1 MAENFPQECR
11 HIGVVGQRLSERC
24 AGARAEVITG
34 RTAALPSGAQ
44 WASDERAVAV
54 GEGAVGGAKD
64 GPEFQAW
71 QSHLLPAESLDEA
84 GAFLSQPD
92 SPIDN
97 NMVERAPKKAIL
109 SRRGL
114 FANHKNSPK
123 CFALACMRV
132 PHARAANRAYA
143 DVRMR
148 ESPISVAG
156 PSPVR

>member
-1 MAENFPQECR
+1 MKAQLAE
-11 HIGVVGQRLSERC
+11 QRTDPNSGLGKAISYLLNHW
-24 AGARAEVITG
+24 TKL
-34 RTAALPSGAQ
+34 AL
-44 WASDERAVAV
+44 
-54 GEGAVGGAKD
+54 
-64 GPEFQAW
+64 
-71 QSHLLPAESLDEA
+71 
-84 GAFLSQPD
+84 FLSQPD

-114 FANHKNSPK
+114 LANHKDSPK